1 LGLINNILDIS
12 KIESGRIMLEESDTD
27 LHRIIQEVKSLLNV
41 RAKEKGLY
49 FNIEQSEDLP
59 RFVTID
65 PG

>member
-1 LGLINNILDIS
+1 
-12 KIESGRIMLEESDTD
+12 MLEESDTD